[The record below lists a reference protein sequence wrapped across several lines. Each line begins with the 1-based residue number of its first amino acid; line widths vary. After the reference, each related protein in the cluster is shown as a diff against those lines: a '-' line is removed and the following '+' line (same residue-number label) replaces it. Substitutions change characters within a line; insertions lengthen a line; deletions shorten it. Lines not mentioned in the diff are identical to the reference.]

1 MAQIRIT
8 EGFIDDMLQ
17 VQNESK
23 QNEIWYALSLLETFP
38 EMGSRILS
46 PTIKQR
52 FGSNV
57 RKIEVNPFDV
67 IYRYIPEDNLLCIE
81 GLIHQRAVR

>member
-1 MAQIRIT
+1 
-8 EGFIDDMLQ
+8 
-17 VQNESK
+17 
-23 QNEIWYALSLLETFP
+23 
-38 EMGSRILS
+38 MGSRILS